1 MDKPKQK
8 TFEEE
13 CAEGRFTFNPNR
25 PKEEKIEII
34 RRTRITR
41 DMTYEQRLEMQRR
54 RYEL

>member
-34 RRTRITR
+34 RRTRITS

-54 RYEL
+54 RYGL

>member
-13 CAEGRFTFNPNR
+13 CAEGRFSIKPNR
-25 PKEEKIEII
+25 SIEEKREIL

-54 RYEL
+54 RYGL